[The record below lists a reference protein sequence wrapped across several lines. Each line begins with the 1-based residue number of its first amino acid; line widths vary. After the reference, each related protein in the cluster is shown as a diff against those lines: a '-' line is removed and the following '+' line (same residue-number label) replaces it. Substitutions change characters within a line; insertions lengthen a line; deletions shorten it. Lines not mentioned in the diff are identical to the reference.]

1 MATTPTQVH
10 SLKAFP
16 FNAATD
22 FTALAAH
29 CEQCAEALLES
40 DNPLQRRQISDS
52 LASALNR
59 LQSGLHNPVPPH
71 LINSL
76 TADAIPASVPRF
88 EPDSE
93 QLAEYCLTLTHI
105 LINREVSAQSEK
117 SLTGLLYDLVS
128 YFAADLQAP
137 RYLRTAQG
145 LEELA

>member
-1 MATTPTQVH
+1 MATTPTQHH
-10 SLKAFP
+10 SLKALP

-22 FTALAAH
+22 FTVLAAH
-29 CEQCAEALLES
+29 CEQYAEALLES
-40 DNPLQRRQISDS
+40 DNPRQRHNISDA
-52 LASALNR
+52 LATALNR

-76 TADAIPASVPRF
+76 TVDALPASAPRF

-93 QLAEYCLTLTHI
+93 QLAEYCLTLTQI
-105 LINREVSAQSEK
+105 LINREVTEQSEK

-145 LEELA
+145 PEELA